1 MSISEKIISWSSMN
15 SDLLFLLGS
24 LSIFILIISV
34 FMMVLIISFL
44 PEDYFKS
51 ENRNLISSVQ
61 NSRYPLLKL
70 LVLITKN
77 FFGVLLLLS
86 GILMLVLPGQGILTI
101 ITGLV
106 FIDYPGKYKF
116 ERKLLRQKGV
126 INSINWIRSCLLYTS
141 DAADE

>member
-126 INSINWIRSCLLYTS
+126 INSINWIRSRLSKPSLRV
-141 DAADE
+141 

>member
-1 MSISEKIISWSSMN
+1 MSISEKIISWSSLN

-106 FIDYPGKYKF
+106 FMDYPGKYKF

-126 INSINWIRSCLLYTS
+126 INSINWIRSRLSKPSLKV
-141 DAADE
+141 

>member
-1 MSISEKIISWSSMN
+1 MSVSEKIISWSSMN
-15 SDLLFLLGS
+15 SDLLLLLGS

-106 FIDYPGKYKF
+106 FMDYPGKYKF
-116 ERKLLRQKGV
+116 ERKLIRQKGV
-126 INSINWIRSCLLYTS
+126 INSINWIRSRLSKPSLKV
-141 DAADE
+141 

>member
-61 NSRYPLLKL
+61 NSHYPLLKL

-106 FIDYPGKYKF
+106 FMDYPGKYKF

-126 INSINWIRSCLLYTS
+126 INSINWIRSLLNKPS
-141 DAADE
+141 LKV

>member
-70 LVLITKN
+70 LVLISKN

-106 FIDYPGKYKF
+106 FMDYPGKYKF

-126 INSINWIRSCLLYTS
+126 INSINWIRSRLSKPSLKV
-141 DAADE
+141 

>member
-86 GILMLVLPGQGILTI
+86 GVLMLVLPGQGILTI

-106 FIDYPGKYKF
+106 FMDYPGKYKF

-126 INSINWIRSCLLYTS
+126 INSINWIRSRLSKPSLKV
-141 DAADE
+141 

>member
-77 FFGVLLLLS
+77 FFGILLLLS
-86 GILMLVLPGQGILTI
+86 GVLMLVLPGQGILTI

-116 ERKLLRQKGV
+116 ERNLLRQKGV
-126 INSINWIRSCLLYTS
+126 INSINWIRSRLSKPSLKV
-141 DAADE
+141 

>member
-24 LSIFILIISV
+24 LSVFILIISV

-106 FIDYPGKYKF
+106 FMDYPGKYKF

-126 INSINWIRSCLLYTS
+126 INSINWIRSRLSKPSLKV
-141 DAADE
+141 

>member
-15 SDLLFLLGS
+15 TDLLFLLGS

-106 FIDYPGKYKF
+106 FMDYPGKYKF

-126 INSINWIRSCLLYTS
+126 INSINWIRSRLSKPSLKV
-141 DAADE
+141 

>member
-1 MSISEKIISWSSMN
+1 MSISEIIISWSSMN

-77 FFGVLLLLS
+77 FFGILLLLS

-106 FIDYPGKYKF
+106 FMDYPGKYKF

-126 INSINWIRSCLLYTS
+126 INSINWIRSCLSKPSLKV
-141 DAADE
+141 

>member
-61 NSRYPLLKL
+61 NSHYPLLKL

-126 INSINWIRSCLLYTS
+126 INSINWIRSRLSKPSLKV
-141 DAADE
+141 

>member
-34 FMMVLIISFL
+34 FMMVLIIAFL

-106 FIDYPGKYKF
+106 FMDYPGKYKF

-126 INSINWIRSCLLYTS
+126 INSINWIRSRLSKPSLKV
-141 DAADE
+141 

>member
-70 LVLITKN
+70 LVLNTKN
-77 FFGVLLLLS
+77 FFGVLLLFS

-106 FIDYPGKYKF
+106 FMDYPGKYKF

-126 INSINWIRSCLLYTS
+126 INSINWIRSRLSKPSLKV
-141 DAADE
+141 

>member
-1 MSISEKIISWSSMN
+1 MSIGEKIISWSSMN
-15 SDLLFLLGS
+15 SDLIFLLGS

-70 LVLITKN
+70 LGLITKN

-126 INSINWIRSCLLYTS
+126 INSINWIRSRLSKPSLKV
-141 DAADE
+141 

>member
-61 NSRYPLLKL
+61 NSHYPLLKL

-116 ERKLLRQKGV
+116 ERKLLRQKGL
-126 INSINWIRSCLLYTS
+126 INSINWIRSRLSKPSLKI
-141 DAADE
+141 

>member
-77 FFGVLLLLS
+77 FFGILLLLS

-106 FIDYPGKYKF
+106 FMDYPGKYKF
-116 ERKLLRQKGV
+116 ERKLLKQKGV
-126 INSINWIRSCLLYTS
+126 INSINWIRFHLSKPPLKI
-141 DAADE
+141 

>member
-51 ENRNLISSVQ
+51 ENRNLIYSVQ

-106 FIDYPGKYKF
+106 FMDYPGKYKF

-126 INSINWIRSCLLYTS
+126 INSINWIRSRLSKPSLKV
-141 DAADE
+141 

>member
-106 FIDYPGKYKF
+106 FMDYPGKYKF

-126 INSINWIRSCLLYTS
+126 INSINWIRSLLNKPS
-141 DAADE
+141 LKI

>member
-51 ENRNLISSVQ
+51 ENRNLISSIQ

-77 FFGVLLLLS
+77 FFGVLLFLS
-86 GILMLVLPGQGILTI
+86 GILMLILPGQGILTI

-106 FIDYPGKYKF
+106 FMDYPGKYKF

-126 INSINWIRSCLLYTS
+126 INSINWIRSRLSKPSLKV
-141 DAADE
+141 

>member
-126 INSINWIRSCLLYTS
+126 IKSINWIRSRLSKPSLKV
-141 DAADE
+141 

>member
-77 FFGVLLLLS
+77 FFGILLLMS

-106 FIDYPGKYKF
+106 FMDYPGKYKF
-116 ERKLLRQKGV
+116 ERKLLKQKGV
-126 INSINWIRSCLLYTS
+126 INSINWIRSRLSKPPLKV
-141 DAADE
+141 

>member
-1 MSISEKIISWSSMN
+1 MSISEKITSWSSMN

-24 LSIFILIISV
+24 LSIFILIISI

-51 ENRNLISSVQ
+51 ENRNLISNVQ

-70 LVLITKN
+70 LALITKN

-86 GILMLVLPGQGILTI
+86 GVLMLVLPGQGILTI

-126 INSINWIRSCLLYTS
+126 INSINWIRSRLSKPSLKV
-141 DAADE
+141 

>member
-15 SDLLFLLGS
+15 SDLLFFLGS

-86 GILMLVLPGQGILTI
+86 GVLMLVLPGQGILTI

-106 FIDYPGKYKF
+106 FMDYPGKYKF

-126 INSINWIRSCLLYTS
+126 INSINWIRSRLSKPSLKV
-141 DAADE
+141 

>member
-1 MSISEKIISWSSMN
+1 MSISEKIILWSSMN

-24 LSIFILIISV
+24 LSIFILITSV

-116 ERKLLRQKGV
+116 ERKLLKQKGV
-126 INSINWIRSCLLYTS
+126 INSINWIRSRLSKPSLKV
-141 DAADE
+141 

>member
-1 MSISEKIISWSSMN
+1 MSVSEKIISWSSMN

-106 FIDYPGKYKF
+106 FMDYPGKYKF
-116 ERKLLRQKGV
+116 ERRLLRQKGV
-126 INSINWIRSCLLYTS
+126 INSINWIRSRLSKPSLKV
-141 DAADE
+141 

>member
-61 NSRYPLLKL
+61 SSQYPLLKL

-77 FFGVLLLLS
+77 FFGILLLMS

-106 FIDYPGKYKF
+106 FMDYPGKYKF
-116 ERKLLRQKGV
+116 ERKLLKQKCV
-126 INSINWIRSCLLYTS
+126 INSINWIRSRLSKPSLKI
-141 DAADE
+141 

>member
-24 LSIFILIISV
+24 LSIFILITSV

-61 NSRYPLLKL
+61 SSQYPLLKL

-77 FFGVLLLLS
+77 FFGILLLMS

-106 FIDYPGKYKF
+106 FMDYPGKYKF
-116 ERKLLRQKGV
+116 ERKLLKQKGV
-126 INSINWIRSCLLYTS
+126 INSINWIRSRLSKPSLKI
-141 DAADE
+141 

>member
-1 MSISEKIISWSSMN
+1 MSVSVKIISWSSMN

-106 FIDYPGKYKF
+106 FMDYPGKYKF

-126 INSINWIRSCLLYTS
+126 INSINWIRSRLSKPSLKV
-141 DAADE
+141 

>member
-61 NSRYPLLKL
+61 NSRYPLLRL

-77 FFGVLLLLS
+77 FFGILLLLS

-106 FIDYPGKYKF
+106 FMDYPGKYKF
-116 ERKLLRQKGV
+116 ERNLLKQKGV
-126 INSINWIRSCLLYTS
+126 INSINWIRSRLSKPPLKI
-141 DAADE
+141 

>member
-1 MSISEKIISWSSMN
+1 MSVSEKIISWSSMN

-70 LVLITKN
+70 LLLITKN

-106 FIDYPGKYKF
+106 FMDYPGKYKF

-126 INSINWIRSCLLYTS
+126 INSINWIRSRLSKPSLKV
-141 DAADE
+141 

>member
-1 MSISEKIISWSSMN
+1 MSIREKIISWSSMN

-70 LVLITKN
+70 LILIIKN
-77 FFGVLLLLS
+77 LFGILLLLS
-86 GILMLVLPGQGILTI
+86 GIFMLVLPGQGLLTI

-106 FIDYPGKYKF
+106 FMDYPGKYKF

-126 INSINWIRSCLLYTS
+126 INSINWIRSLLS
-141 DAADE
+141 KPLLKI

>member
-51 ENRNLISSVQ
+51 ENRNLVSSVQ

-77 FFGVLLLLS
+77 FFGILLLLS

-106 FIDYPGKYKF
+106 FMDYPGKYKF

-126 INSINWIRSCLLYTS
+126 INSINWIRSRLSKPSLKV
-141 DAADE
+141 

>member
-1 MSISEKIISWSSMN
+1 MSVSEKIISWSSMN

-34 FMMVLIISFL
+34 FMMVLVISFL

-106 FIDYPGKYKF
+106 FMDYPGKYKF

-126 INSINWIRSCLLYTS
+126 INSINWIRSRLSKPSLKV
-141 DAADE
+141 

>member
-1 MSISEKIISWSSMN
+1 MSISQKIIAWSSMN

-34 FMMVLIISFL
+34 FMMVVIISFL

-51 ENRNLISSVQ
+51 ENRNLISRVQ

-77 FFGVLLLLS
+77 FFGILLLLS

-126 INSINWIRSCLLYTS
+126 INSINWIRSRLNKPSLKV
-141 DAADE
+141 

>member
-1 MSISEKIISWSSMN
+1 MSITEKIISWSSMN

-77 FFGVLLLLS
+77 FFGILLLVS

-126 INSINWIRSCLLYTS
+126 INSINWIRSRLSRPPLKV
-141 DAADE
+141 

>member
-24 LSIFILIISV
+24 LSIFILTISV

-106 FIDYPGKYKF
+106 FMDYPGKYKF

-126 INSINWIRSCLLYTS
+126 INSINWIRSRLSKPSLKV
-141 DAADE
+141 

>member
-106 FIDYPGKYKF
+106 FMDYPGKYKF

-126 INSINWIRSCLLYTS
+126 NNSINWIRSRLSKPSLKV
-141 DAADE
+141 

>member
-1 MSISEKIISWSSMN
+1 MSISEKIISWSTMN

-77 FFGVLLLLS
+77 FFGILLLLS
-86 GILMLVLPGQGILTI
+86 GVLMLVLPGQGILTI

-126 INSINWIRSCLLYTS
+126 INSINWIRSRLSKPSLKV
-141 DAADE
+141 

>member
-15 SDLLFLLGS
+15 SDLLFLFGS

-34 FMMVLIISFL
+34 FMMVIIISFL

-77 FFGVLLLLS
+77 FFGILLLLS

-126 INSINWIRSCLLYTS
+126 INSINWIRSRLRKPSLKI
-141 DAADE
+141 